1 MLKIDYTLFIQL
13 ASFLVLLFLMN
24 IFVYRPI
31 RRIINLRKEEMNSTA
46 DSAEQWNLK
55 ADKFSEELRENESAT
70 RKQGLKEKEDLK
82 NKGVQDERI
91 MLQEAYA
98 SVETKIEKVR
108 EEIQDHLLQA
118 RQSLQT
124 EVDRFSQELAQKIL
138 GRGI

>member
-55 ADKFSEELRENESAT
+55 ADKFAEELRENESAT

-124 EVDRFSQELAQKIL
+124 EVDHFSQELAQKIL
-138 GRGI
+138 GRDI